1 VAHKVIYVDTDSS
14 FVQDGGANIS
24 PQLNDL
30 VQEWSLTRF
39 GRPST
44 IRFEYE
50 GHFDRILI
58 LSKCHYYGYLQG
70 VKKPEIKGIEA
81 KRANSCK
88 YEAKFQEEL
97 INRVLDGQSKQQVT
111 EWIRSETLAITTFPC
126 EEMAFPSKITAEAYK
141 TTPIFVRA
149 ARNSK
154 KRYGLNIPNGN
165 LFYYVFVRP
174 LGVDEDGN
182 DINVLAFTQD
192 QPVVAKDPAVQ
203 IDWDEHI
210 RRCITNKA
218 ETIFETM
225 GWGDYEQSLMGQTSL
240 W

>member
-126 EEMAFPSKITAEAYK
+126 EEMAFPSKITAEN
-141 TTPIFVRA
+141 PSFEV
-149 ARNSK
+149 NSALLSRTK
-154 KRYGLNIPNGN
+154 
-165 LFYYVFVRP
+165 VFV
-174 LGVDEDGN
+174 LKALETDQIIGVLKRA
-182 DINVLAFTQD
+182 LADKVHGFGKLKIKIA
-192 QPVVAKDPAVQ
+192 AKDLAV
-203 IDWDEHI
+203 IAD
-210 RRCITNKA
+210 TAFGNVS
-218 ETIFETM
+218 
-225 GWGDYEQSLMGQTSL
+225 GGD
-240 W
+240 